1 MKPVQSLSE
10 DEMEK
15 RSKAFLALMEKRRS
29 FRDFAASPVPREVIE
44 NCLLTANTAPSGAN
58 MQPWQFVVVSDADFK
73 HKIREGA
80 EKEEYAF
87 YHGLAGDEWLDAI
100 SNLGT
105 NEQKPYL
112 DEAPHLIVVF
122 AEKYGYSS
130 SGEIIKH
137 YYVNESVGI
146 AIGYLVTALHNAG
159 LAILTYTPPRMGFLK
174 RILKRPDNE
183 RPVMIIVTGYPAE
196 SATLPDLKRK
206 SLKDISEFI

>member
-1 MKPVQSLSE
+1 MSHNLKLSE
-10 DEMEK
+10 EEMLK
-15 RSKAFLALMEKRRS
+15 RSETFLKLMKQRRS
-29 FRDFAASPVPREVIE
+29 IRDFSDKKVPDDVLEK
-44 NCLLTANTAPSGAN
+44 CLLTANTAPSGAN
-58 MQPWQFVVVSDADFK
+58 MQPWHFVVVSDADAK

-112 DEAPHLIVVF
+112 DKAPHLIVVF
-122 AEKYGYSS
+122 AEKYGYSA

-137 YYVNESVGI
+137 YYVNESVNI
-146 AIGYLVTALHNAG
+146 AIGFLVTALHNAG
-159 LAILTYTPPRMGFLK
+159 LATLTYTPPRMGFLK

-183 RPVMIIVTGYPAE
+183 RPVMIVVTGYPAE
-196 SATLPDLKRK
+196 EVTLPDLSRK
-206 SLKDISEFI
+206 NIDDISTYI